1 MKKNIYIVLLIALSA
16 LSVACQKGPEE
27 AGLSGGAD
35 APASLVLNLGL
46 PAVDIDVK
54 SISDYPDD
62 PSRWTVNQRAI
73 DGRLLYRV
81 VCFIFKETE
90 VAGSATARYDLVAF
104 RDVYYENRRGA
115 GEGTGCCMCDHNGF
129 WDDAAGAVGEEL
141 KYSDKVQFTFNYDLP
156 KHGSIEKLKRGNY
169 RIMVIANFSDFKHGE
184 SVLGGVDGG
193 RLEEIVNTVEADF
206 KANPEEGIQDILNPS
221 HPHYAQYY
229 ELFDHKVDTG
239 DDRIVY
245 KDHPSTLTLNKLFE
259 MSPGMNELNG
269 ELVRT
274 RSRIRVAVKNESSDE
289 LLEVNKLEF
298 SDLFSQKSTYLYKSE
313 RVIDRNYELFA
324 NTRGTLDVDS
334 QDALVPF
341 DGTVEVPA
349 GETAVVFDAYILGS
363 KIQDSDPEGGYHYT
377 LGLNYPNSVQTHYAL
392 QSRTSINTRDN
403 LNTDYGD
410 GSDAYYLIY
419 NTQTG
424 RYLRSDV
431 DGSASGNYVH
441 SATYTL
447 PSVGAEVPTEYVWKL
462 ERYGNN
468 QYYVREGNL
477 RDAYYWGTP
486 TTNNVPLGVLAQ
498 NAFTFSNDNNNI
510 LMQSNGYSGGTRY
523 YMSVNADADGS
534 VRGVRS
540 GNYRRFR
547 FYPVTLASSTAA
559 ADLLI
564 PLETIDPVTS
574 QSTPIEAIRRN
585 DFINILVTVTYNR
598 DKGKFEFEV
607 KDWEETSADI
617 EFN

>member
-16 LSVACQKGPEE
+16 LSAACQKGPEE

-90 VAGSATARYDLVAF
+90 VAAGDYQYDLVAF

-129 WDDAAGAVGEEL
+129 WDEAAGAVGEEL

-184 SVLGGVDGG
+184 SELGGVDEGK
-193 RLEEIVNTVEADF
+193 LEDIVNIVEADF
-206 KANPEEGIQDILNPS
+206 KANPEKGIQDILNPS

-289 LLEVNKLEF
+289 LLEVNRLEF

-363 KIQDSDPEGGYHYT
+363 KIQDDDPEGGYHYT

-447 PSVGAEVPTEYVWKL
+447 PSVGTEVPIEYVWKL
-462 ERYGNN
+462 ERSGTN

-510 LMQSNGYSGGTRY
+510 LMQSNGYSGGNRY
-523 YMSVNADADGS
+523 YMSVNADGS

>member
-1 MKKNIYIVLLIALSA
+1 MKKKIYILLLVALSA
-16 LSVACQKGPEE
+16 LSSACQKGPEE
-27 AGLSGGAD
+27 AGLSAD
-35 APASLVLNLGL
+35 APASLVINLGL
-46 PAVDIDVK
+46 PEVDIDVR
-54 SISDYPDD
+54 SISDYPDN
-62 PSRWTVNQRAI
+62 PELWTVNQRAI

-129 WDDAAGAVGEEL
+129 WDEAAGAVGEEL

-156 KHGSIEKLKRGNY
+156 KHGTVEKLKRGNY
-169 RIMVIANFSDFKHGE
+169 RIMVIANFSNFKHGE
-184 SVLGGVDGG
+184 SELGGVDEGK
-193 RLEEIVNTVEADF
+193 LEDIVNIVEADF
-206 KANPEEGIQDILNPS
+206 KAKPEKGIQDILNPS
-221 HPHYAQYY
+221 HLHYDQYI
-229 ELFDHKVDTG
+229 ELFDHMVDTG

-259 MSPGMNELNG
+259 MHPGMNELNG

-289 LLEVNKLEF
+289 LLEVNRLEF

-313 RVIDRNYELFA
+313 RITDRNYELFA
-324 NTRGTLDVDS
+324 NTRGPLDVDS
-334 QDALVPF
+334 PDALVPF
-341 DGTVEVPA
+341 DGIVQIPA

-363 KIQDSDPEGGYHYT
+363 KIQDDDPEGGYHYT

-447 PSVGAEVPTEYVWKL
+447 PSEGTEVPIEYVWKL
-462 ERYGNN
+462 EKYANN

-477 RDAYYWGTP
+477 RDAYYWGIP

-510 LMQSNGYSGGTRY
+510 LMQSNGSSGGNRY
-523 YMSVNADADGS
+523 YMSVNADGS

-540 GNYRRFR
+540 GNNRRFR

-559 ADLLI
+559 ADLQI

-598 DKGKFEFEV
+598 DKGKFEFVV
-607 KDWEETSADI
+607 KDWEERSADI

>member
-1 MKKNIYIVLLIALSA
+1 MKNKIYIFLLIALSA
-16 LSVACQKGPEE
+16 ICVACQKDSGD
-27 AGLSGGAD
+27 AGLSEGAD
-35 APASLVLNLGL
+35 APASLVLNLEI
-46 PAVDIDVK
+46 PKIDIDVK

-62 PSRWTVNQRAI
+62 PSRWTVNQRVI

-129 WDDAAGAVGEEL
+129 WDEAAGAVGEEL

-156 KHGSIEKLKRGNY
+156 KHGSIEKLKRGDY

-193 RLEEIVNTVEADF
+193 RLEAIVDTVEADF

-229 ELFDHKVDTG
+229 KELFDHKVDTG

-259 MSPGMNELNG
+259 MQAGMNELNG

-274 RSRIRVAVKNESSDE
+274 RSRIRISVKNESSDE

-313 RVIDRNYELFA
+313 RITDRNYELFA
-324 NTRGTLDVDS
+324 NTRGPLEVDS

-341 DGTVEVPA
+341 DETVKIEA
-349 GETAVVFDAYILGS
+349 GKTAVVFDAYILGS

-392 QSRTSINTRDN
+392 QSSTSINTRAS
-403 LNTDYGD
+403 LNDDYGN

-447 PSVGAEVPTEYVWKL
+447 PSVGVEVPVEYVWKL
-462 ERYGNN
+462 EKSTTY
-468 QYYVREGNL
+468 QYYIREGNL
-477 RDAYYWGTP
+477 RDSYYWGTP

-498 NAFTFSNDNNNI
+498 NAFTFSDDSNNI
-510 LMQSNGYSGGTRY
+510 LMRSNGYSGGNRY
-523 YMSVNADADGS
+523 YMSVNTDGS
-534 VRGVRS
+534 VRGTRS
-540 GNYRRFR
+540 GNARRFR

-559 ADLLI
+559 ANLQI

-598 DKGKFEFEV
+598 DKGKFEFVV

>member
-1 MKKNIYIVLLIALSA
+1 MKKIYIILLMSLCIALCG
-16 LSVACQKGPEE
+16 CQTEKDGMNAHED
-27 AGLSGGAD
+27 S
-35 APASLVLNLGL
+35 PASLVLNLEV
-46 PAVDIDVK
+46 PKISIDVRG
-54 SISDYPDD
+54 ISENPDD
-62 PSRWTVNQRAI
+62 PATWTVNQRAI

-90 VAGSATARYDLVAF
+90 VAAGDYQYDLVAF

-129 WDDAAGAVGEEL
+129 WDEAAGAVGEEL

-184 SVLGGVDGG
+184 SDLGGVDGG
-193 RLEEIVNTVEADF
+193 RLENIVNTVEADF
-206 KANPEEGIQDILNPS
+206 KANPEKGIQDILNPS
-221 HPHYAQYY
+221 HTHYDQYI

-245 KDHPSTLTLNKLFE
+245 KEHPSTLTLNQLFE
-259 MSPGMNELNG
+259 MQPGMNELNG

-289 LLEVNKLEF
+289 LLEVNRLEF

-313 RVIDRNYELFA
+313 RIIDRNYELFA

-341 DGTVEVPA
+341 DGTVQIPA
-349 GETAVVFDAYILGS
+349 GKTAVVFDAYILGS
-363 KIQDSDPEGGYHYT
+363 KIQDDDPEGGYHYT

-392 QSRTSINTRDN
+392 QSSTSIYTRDN

-510 LMQSNGYSGGTRY
+510 LMQSNGYSGGNRY
-523 YMSVNADADGS
+523 YMSVNADGS

-559 ADLLI
+559 ADLQI

-598 DKGKFEFEV
+598 DKGKFEFVV
-607 KDWEETSADI
+607 KDWKETEADI

>member
-1 MKKNIYIVLLIALSA
+1 MKKKIYILLLVALSA
-16 LSVACQKGPEE
+16 LSSACQKGPEE
-27 AGLSGGAD
+27 AGLSAD
-35 APASLVLNLGL
+35 APASLVINLGL
-46 PAVDIDVK
+46 PAVDIDVR
-54 SISDYPDD
+54 SISDYPDN
-62 PSRWTVNQRAI
+62 PELWTVNQRAI

-90 VAGSATARYDLVAF
+90 VTGSATARYDLVAF

-129 WDDAAGAVGEEL
+129 WDESAGAVGEEL

-156 KHGSIEKLKRGNY
+156 KHGTVEKLKRGNY

-184 SVLGGVDGG
+184 SELGGVDEG

-206 KANPEEGIQDILNPS
+206 KAKPEEGIQDILNPS
-221 HPHYAQYY
+221 HQHYDQYI
-229 ELFDHKVDTG
+229 ELFDHMVDTG

-259 MSPGMNELNG
+259 MHPGMNELNG

-313 RVIDRNYELFA
+313 RITDRNYELFA
-324 NTRGTLDVDS
+324 NTRGPLDVDS
-334 QDALVPF
+334 PDALVPF
-341 DGTVEVPA
+341 DETVQIPA

-363 KIQDSDPEGGYHYT
+363 KIQDDDPEGGYHYT

-392 QSRTSINTRDN
+392 QSRTSINTISG
-403 LNTDYGD
+403 LSTDYGD

-447 PSVGAEVPTEYVWKL
+447 PSVGTEVPIEYVWKL
-462 ERYGNN
+462 EKYVNN

-510 LMQSNGYSGGTRY
+510 LMRSNGSSGGNRY
-523 YMSVNADADGS
+523 YMSVNADGS

-540 GNYRRFR
+540 GNNRRFR

-559 ADLLI
+559 ADLQI

-598 DKGKFEFEV
+598 DKGKFEFVV
-607 KDWEETSADI
+607 KDWEERSADI